1 MQGVII
7 KDSDLFKIL
16 VCDCG
21 MQNLKTRKCYISDF
35 EFDDK
40 YMTTFD
46 TRPSFDKL
54 LHRKTTEMNTKAFI

>member
-46 TRPSFDKL
+46 T
-54 LHRKTTEMNTKAFI
+54 KTFF